1 MLAIEQGRQITP
13 EDQLRFIASG
23 PAYDGCMRNVVA
35 VFGRVRARVVGIEIA
50 ETFEVSFPQS
60 HVHSLHCGIEHSA
73 AV

>member
-35 VFGRVRARVVGIEIA
+35 VFGRVRARVVGIEIV
-50 ETFEVSFPQS
+50 ETFHFCNLMSI
-60 HVHSLHCGIEHSA
+60 HSIVGLNIQ
-73 AV
+73 